1 MKVLLCLAFFLSGAA
16 GLIFEILF
24 FRMAGLTFGNSVWAS
39 SLALSSFMGGLALGN
54 ALSIRFGFR
63 IRRPVVFYALL
74 EVVAGLVGYGLVVQF
89 PGLPEAF
96 APVFRPLLGEP
107 AALNPLRFGIAF
119 VLFLLPTTAMGMTL
133 PVMVKGLNALSR
145 SFAATLGKLYG
156 WNTLGAM
163 SGAVLIEEALI
174 SHLGINGSALAAA
187 SLNGAAA
194 VIALAVAYLAGAPP
208 SPASPEV
215 PLLLSRRSRRLVWA
229 AALSGAVLLALE
241 VVWFRFLQLFLL
253 SSTRGFAV
261 MLVVVLLGIGAGG
274 LLSAFWLRFQPAAYR
289 YFGHLA
295 LGAGLVT
302 AWSYI
307 AFEGVPQQF
316 SGARTGDLAHML
328 ALSLRLMLPVCLVSG
343 VLFAFLAR
351 GVFEDC
357 PEETRSTGWVTLFNT
372 LGAAAGALLGGF
384 LLLPRLGIELSF
396 FLLALCYPGAALLSP
411 RDWYWPS
418 LRKISPAWAA
428 LAAVSLLTFAAFPF
442 GLMRDHFIPATA
454 RPYLLKDSRIAA
466 VEEGLT
472 ETIIY
477 LEHNYRGV
485 PFGFQVMTNSYSM
498 TAINPLAK
506 RYMKLFAYW
515 PLAFHPRVENALLIS
530 FGVGST
536 AEALTSAREI
546 ERIDVVDI
554 SRDMVEFSEV
564 VFGPQRRS
572 PAADPRVRVFIED
585 GRFYLL
591 TTGERYDLI
600 TAEPPP
606 LMMAGVVNLYTQ
618 EYFDLLKR
626 RLREGG
632 YVTYWL
638 PVWQLAAG
646 DALSIVKGFCNV
658 FEDCSLWNGG
668 GMNLML
674 VGSRDASTG
683 LNRRGFSRQWRD
695 EKTAADLGLL
705 GFENPELLLTT
716 FVADADQLGQL
727 ARELPPLTDNY
738 PHRLGREV
746 GRDDHYFAGLLAPQA
761 LVARYRDSDWLA
773 ELLPPELRERAEAF
787 FPCQQLVDRALVKFP
802 KPPPLDLPAL
812 DRVLTDTDLRTVA
825 LWILGG
831 ALETSGAIEQLVEN
845 GSIDGMVH
853 YHLGLRLMASRRF
866 LEAEDHFRRWQQL
879 EGNRPNMYY
888 FRILCFAY
896 AGDMERARELVAELS
911 LAGSPGQGDEQYWS
925 FVGERFGLE
934 RQLD

>member
-1 MKVLLCLAFFLSGAA
+1 MTVLLCLAFFLSGAA
-16 GLIFEILF
+16 GLIFESLF

-54 ALSIRFGFR
+54 ALSIRFGWR

-74 EVVAGLVGYGLVVQF
+74 EVAAGLVGYGLVVQF
-89 PGLPEAF
+89 PGLPETF
-96 APVFRPLLGEP
+96 APVFRPLLGET

-119 VLFLLPTTAMGMTL
+119 LLFLLPATAMGMTL

-145 SFAATLGKLYG
+145 SFAMTLGKLYG
-156 WNTLGAM
+156 LNTLGAM
-163 SGAVLIEEALI
+163 TGAILIEEALI
-174 SHLGINGSALAAA
+174 SHLGINGSALASA

-194 VIALAVAYLAGAPP
+194 VIALAAAYLAAAPR
-208 SPASPEV
+208 SDASPEV

-229 AALSGAVLLALE
+229 AALSGAILLALE
-241 VVWFRFLQLFLL
+241 VVWFRFLQLFVL

-261 MLVVVLLGIGAGG
+261 MLAVVLLGIGAGG
-274 LLSAFWLRFQPAAYR
+274 LLSALWLRLQPGAYR
-289 YFGHLA
+289 YYGHLA

-316 SGARTGDLAHML
+316 GGARTGDLVHML

-343 VLFAFLAR
+343 VLFTFLAR

-372 LGAAAGALLGGF
+372 LGAAVGALLAGF
-384 LLLPRLGIELSF
+384 LLLPRLGIELSLL
-396 FLLALCYPGAALLSP
+396 LLALCYPGAALLSP

-418 LRKISPAWAA
+418 PGKISPAWAVLA
-428 LAAVSLLTFAAFPF
+428 LLSLLTFAAFPF
-442 GLMRDHFIPATA
+442 GLMRDHFVPATA
-454 RPYLLKDSRIAA
+454 RPYLVEGSRIAA

-477 LEHNYRGV
+477 VEHNFRGV
-485 PFGFQVMTNSYSM
+485 PISFQVMTNSYSM
-498 TAINPLAK
+498 TAINLVAE

-515 PLAFHPRVENALLIS
+515 PLAFHPRVEKALLIS

-536 AEALTSAREI
+536 AEALTSAGEI
-546 ERIDVVDI
+546 GQIDVVDI

-564 VFGPQRRS
+564 VFGGEGRS

-591 TTGERYDLI
+591 TTGEQYDLI

-618 EYFDLLKR
+618 EYFELLKR

-638 PVWQLAAG
+638 PVWQLTAG
-646 DALSIVKGFCNV
+646 DALSIVRGFCNV

-668 GMNLML
+668 AMNLML
-674 VGSRDASTG
+674 AGSRGASTG
-683 LNRRGFSRQWRD
+683 LNGREFSRLWRD

-716 FVADADQLGQL
+716 FVADADQLAEL
-727 ARELPPLTDNY
+727 SRDLPPLIDNY

-746 GRDDHYFAGLLAPQA
+746 GRDNDYFARLLAPRA
-761 LVARYRDSDWLA
+761 LVRRYRASGYLA
-773 ELLPPELRERAEAF
+773 ELLPRS
-787 FPCQQLVDRALVKFP
+787 C
-802 KPPPLDLPAL
+802 
-812 DRVLTDTDLRTVA
+812 
-825 LWILGG
+825 G
-831 ALETSGAIEQLVEN
+831 
-845 GSIDGMVH
+845 
-853 YHLGLRLMASRRF
+853 
-866 LEAEDHFRRWQQL
+866 
-879 EGNRPNMYY
+879 
-888 FRILCFAY
+888 
-896 AGDMERARELVAELS
+896 RARRLI
-911 LAGSPGQGDEQYWS
+911 SPFKSSQTA
-925 FVGERFGLE
+925 R
-934 RQLD
+934 

>member
-1 MKVLLCLAFFLSGAA
+1 WSRGA
-16 GLIFEILF
+16 G
-24 FRMAGLTFGNSVWAS
+24 
-39 SLALSSFMGGLALGN
+39 
-54 ALSIRFGFR
+54 
-63 IRRPVVFYALL
+63 RR
-74 EVVAGLVGYGLVVQF
+74 GWVG
-89 PGLPEAF
+89 
-96 APVFRPLLGEP
+96 
-107 AALNPLRFGIAF
+107 
-119 VLFLLPTTAMGMTL
+119 
-133 PVMVKGLNALSR
+133 
-145 SFAATLGKLYG
+145 
-156 WNTLGAM
+156 
-163 SGAVLIEEALI
+163 
-174 SHLGINGSALAAA
+174 
-187 SLNGAAA
+187 
-194 VIALAVAYLAGAPP
+194 
-208 SPASPEV
+208 
-215 PLLLSRRSRRLVWA
+215 
-229 AALSGAVLLALE
+229 ALSGAVLLALE

-274 LLSAFWLRFQPAAYR
+274 LLSALWLRFQPAAYR

-316 SGARTGDLAHML
+316 SGARTGDPAHML

-418 LRKISPAWAA
+418 LRKISPAWAV
-428 LAAVSLLTFAAFPF
+428 LAVVSLLTFAAFPF

-536 AEALTSAREI
+536 AEALTGARGI
-546 ERIDVVDI
+546 ERIAVVDL
-554 SRDMVEFSEV
+554 SRDMVEFSDV

-646 DALSIVKGFCNV
+646 DALSIVRGFCNV

-695 EKTAADLGLL
+695 EKTAADLGSL

-716 FVADADQLGQL
+716 FVADANQLGQL
-727 ARELPPLTDNY
+727 AGERPPLTDNY

-761 LVARYRDSDWLA
+761 LVARYRDSDYLA
-773 ELLPPELRERAEAF
+773 QLLPPELRESAEAY
-787 FPCQQLVDRALVKFP
+787 FPCQQLVDRALVRFP

-812 DRVLTDTDLRTVA
+812 DRVLTDTNLRTVA
-825 LWILGG
+825 LWTLGG

-853 YHLGLRLMASRRF
+853 YHLGLRLMAARRF

-879 EGNRPNMYY
+879 EGNRPNMFY

-934 RQLD
+934 R

>member
-1 MKVLLCLAFFLSGAA
+1 MTVLLCLAFFLSGAA
-16 GLIFEILF
+16 GLIFESLF
-24 FRMAGLTFGNSVWAS
+24 FRMAGLTFGSSVWAS

-54 ALSIRFGFR
+54 ALSIRFGNR

-74 EVVAGLVGYGLVVQF
+74 EVVAGLVGCGLVVQF
-89 PGLPEAF
+89 PGLPETF
-96 APVFRPLLGEP
+96 APIFRPLLGQSE
-107 AALNPLRFGIAF
+107 ALNPLRFGMAF

-133 PVMVKGLNALSR
+133 PVMVKGLNEWSR
-145 SFAATLGKLYG
+145 SFAKTLGKLYG

-163 SGAVLIEEALI
+163 SGAILVEEALI
-174 SHLGINGSALAAA
+174 SHLGINGSALVAA

-194 VIALAVAYLAGAPP
+194 AIALAVAYLAAAPR

-229 AALSGAVLLALE
+229 AALSGAILLALE
-241 VVWFRFLQLFLL
+241 VVWFRFLQLFIL

-274 LLSAFWLRFQPAAYR
+274 LLSTLWLRFHPVAYR
-289 YFGHLA
+289 YYGHLA

-302 AWSYI
+302 VWSYI
-307 AFEGVPQQF
+307 AFEGVPQQY
-316 SGARTGDLAHML
+316 SGARTGDLPHML

-343 VLFAFLAR
+343 VLFTFLAR

-357 PEETRSTGWVTLFNT
+357 PEETRAAGWVTLFNT

-384 LLLPRLGIELSF
+384 VLLPRLGIELSF
-396 FLLALCYPGAALLSP
+396 LLLALCYLGAAFLSP

-418 LRKISPAWAA
+418 LKKISPAWALLA
-428 LAAVSLLTFAAFPF
+428 LLSLLTFVAFPF
-442 GLMRDHFIPATA
+442 GLMQNHFIPTTA
-454 RPYLLKDSRIAA
+454 RPYLGEDSRIAA

-477 LEHNYRGV
+477 VEHNYLDV
-485 PFGFQVMTNSYSM
+485 PIAFQVMTNSYSM
-498 TAINPLAK
+498 TAINLVAK
-506 RYMKLFAYW
+506 RYMKLYAYW
-515 PLAFHPRVENALLIS
+515 PLAFHPRVEKALLIS

-546 ERIDVVDI
+546 EKIDVVDI
-554 SRDMVEFSEV
+554 SRDIVEFSEV
-564 VFGPQRRS
+564 VFGAQRRS
-572 PAADPRVRVFIED
+572 PIADPRVRVFIED

-591 TTGERYDLI
+591 TTGEQYDLI

-638 PVWQLAAG
+638 PVWQLTAS
-646 DALSIVKGFCNV
+646 DALSIVKSFCNV

-668 GMNLML
+668 KMNLML
-674 VGSRDASTG
+674 VGSRDASTE
-683 LNRRGFSRQWRD
+683 LNGHEFSRQWRD
-695 EKTAADLGLL
+695 EKTATALGLL

-716 FVADADQLGQL
+716 FVADANQL
-727 ARELPPLTDNY
+727 AELARDLPPLIDNY
-738 PHRLGREV
+738 PHRLGREG
-746 GRDDHYFAGLLAPQA
+746 GRDNHYFASLLAPHA
-761 LVARYRDSDWLA
+761 LIRRYRASDYLA
-773 ELLPPELRERAEAF
+773 ERLPPELRESAEAYF
-787 FPCQQLVDRALVKFP
+787 AYQTLIDRALIKFP

-812 DRVLTDTDLRTVA
+812 DRVLTNTNLRTVA
-825 LWILGG
+825 LWTLGD

-845 GSIDGMVH
+845 GRIEGKVH
-853 YHLGLRLMASRRF
+853 YHLGLRLMADRRF
-866 LEAEDHFRRWQQL
+866 LEAEDHFRQSQQL
-879 EGNRPNMYY
+879 EGNKPNMYY

-896 AGDMERARELVAELS
+896 AGDMKRARELVAELS
-911 LAGSPGQGDEQYWS
+911 LSVSPGQGDEQYWS
-925 FVGERFGLE
+925 FVSERFGLE
-934 RQLD
+934 R

>member
-1 MKVLLCLAFFLSGAA
+1 MTVLLCLAFFLSGAA
-16 GLIFEILF
+16 GLIFESLF

-54 ALSIRFGFR
+54 ALSIRFGWR

-74 EVVAGLVGYGLVVQF
+74 EVVAGLVGYGLVLQF
-89 PGLPEAF
+89 PGLPETF
-96 APVFRPLLGEP
+96 APVFRPLLGET

-119 VLFLLPTTAMGMTL
+119 LLFLLPTTAMGMTL

-145 SFAATLGKLYG
+145 SFAMTLGKLYG
-156 WNTLGAM
+156 LNTLGAM
-163 SGAVLIEEALI
+163 TGAILIEEALI

-194 VIALAVAYLAGAPP
+194 VIALAVAYRAAAPR

-229 AALSGAVLLALE
+229 AALSGAILLALE
-241 VVWFRFLQLFLL
+241 VVWFRFLQLFIL

-274 LLSAFWLRFQPAAYR
+274 LLSALWLRLQPGAYR
-289 YFGHLA
+289 CYGHLA

-316 SGARTGDLAHML
+316 GGARTGDLVHML

-343 VLFAFLAR
+343 VLFTFLAR

-372 LGAAAGALLGGF
+372 LGAAAGALLAGF
-384 LLLPRLGIELSF
+384 LLLPRLGIELSLL
-396 FLLALCYPGAALLSP
+396 LLALCYPGAALLSP

-418 LRKISPAWAA
+418 PGKISPAWAVLA
-428 LAAVSLLTFAAFPF
+428 LLSLLTFAAFPF
-442 GLMRDHFIPATA
+442 GLMRDHFVPATA
-454 RPYLLKDSRIAA
+454 RPYLVEGSRIAA

-477 LEHNYRGV
+477 VEHNFRGV
-485 PFGFQVMTNSYSM
+485 PISHQVMTNSYSM
-498 TAINPLAK
+498 TAINLVAE

-515 PLAFHPRVENALLIS
+515 PLAFHPRVEKALLIS

-536 AEALTSAREI
+536 AEALTSAGEI
-546 ERIDVVDI
+546 GQIDVVDI

-564 VFGPQRRS
+564 VFGGEGRS

-591 TTGERYDLI
+591 TTGEQYDLI

-618 EYFDLLKR
+618 EYFELLKR

-638 PVWQLAAG
+638 PVWQLTAG
-646 DALSIVKGFCNV
+646 DALSIVRGFCNV

-668 GMNLML
+668 AMNLML
-674 VGSRDASTG
+674 AGSKG
-683 LNRRGFSRQWRD
+683 CI
-695 EKTAADLGLL
+695 
-705 GFENPELLLTT
+705 
-716 FVADADQLGQL
+716 
-727 ARELPPLTDNY
+727 
-738 PHRLGREV
+738 H
-746 GRDDHYFAGLLAPQA
+746 
-761 LVARYRDSDWLA
+761 
-773 ELLPPELRERAEAF
+773 RAER
-787 FPCQQLVDRALVKFP
+787 P
-802 KPPPLDLPAL
+802 
-812 DRVLTDTDLRTVA
+812 RVLST
-825 LWILGG
+825 
-831 ALETSGAIEQLVEN
+831 
-845 GSIDGMVH
+845 
-853 YHLGLRLMASRRF
+853 
-866 LEAEDHFRRWQQL
+866 
-879 EGNRPNMYY
+879 
-888 FRILCFAY
+888 
-896 AGDMERARELVAELS
+896 
-911 LAGSPGQGDEQYWS
+911 LA
-925 FVGERFGLE
+925 
-934 RQLD
+934 

>member
-74 EVVAGLVGYGLVVQF
+74 EVVAGLVGYGLVLQF
-89 PGLPEAF
+89 PGLPETF
-96 APVFRPLLGEP
+96 APVFRPLLGET

-119 VLFLLPTTAMGMTL
+119 LLFLLPTTAMGMTL

-145 SFAATLGKLYG
+145 SFAMTLGKLYG
-156 WNTLGAM
+156 LNTLGAM
-163 SGAVLIEEALI
+163 TGAILIEEALI

-194 VIALAVAYLAGAPP
+194 VIALAVAYRAAAPR

-229 AALSGAVLLALE
+229 AALSGAILLALE
-241 VVWFRFLQLFLL
+241 VVWFRFLQLFIL

-274 LLSAFWLRFQPAAYR
+274 LLSALWLRLQPGAYR
-289 YFGHLA
+289 CYGHLA

-316 SGARTGDLAHML
+316 GGARTGDLVHML

-343 VLFAFLAR
+343 VLFTFLAR

-372 LGAAAGALLGGF
+372 LGAAAGALLAGF
-384 LLLPRLGIELSF
+384 LLLPRLGIELSLL
-396 FLLALCYPGAALLSP
+396 LLALCYPGAALLSP

-418 LRKISPAWAA
+418 LRKISPAWAVLA
-428 LAAVSLLTFAAFPF
+428 LLSLLTFAAFPF
-442 GLMRDHFIPATA
+442 GLMRDHFVPATA
-454 RPYLLKDSRIAA
+454 RPYLVEGSRIAA

-477 LEHNYRGV
+477 VEHNYRDV
-485 PFGFQVMTNSYSM
+485 PISHQVMTNSYSM
-498 TAINPLAK
+498 TAINLVAE

-515 PLAFHPRVENALLIS
+515 PLAFHPRVEKALLIS

-564 VFGPQRRS
+564 VFGGEGRS

-591 TTGERYDLI
+591 TTGEQYDLI

-618 EYFDLLKR
+618 EYFELLKR

-638 PVWQLAAG
+638 PVWQLTAG
-646 DALSIVKGFCNV
+646 DALSIVRGFCNV

-668 GMNLML
+668 AMNLML
-674 VGSRDASTG
+674 AGSKGASTR
-683 LNRRGFSRQWRD
+683 LNGREFSRLWRD
-695 EKTAADLGLL
+695 EKTAADRGML

-716 FVADADQLGQL
+716 FVADADQLEEL
-727 ARELPPLTDNY
+727 AGDRPPLIDNY

-746 GRDDHYFAGLLAPQA
+746 GRDNDYFARLLAPRA
-761 LVARYRDSDWLA
+761 LVRRYRASGYLA
-773 ELLPPELRERAEAF
+773 ELLPPELRESAEAH
-787 FPCQQLVDRALVKFP
+787 FPCQMLADRALIEFP

-812 DRVLTDTDLRTVA
+812 DRVLTDTNLRTVA
-825 LWILGG
+825 LWTLGDP
-831 ALETSGAIEQLVEN
+831 LETSGAIEQLVEN
-845 GSIDGMVH
+845 GRIDGKVH
-853 YHLGLRLMASRRF
+853 YHLGLRRMADRRF
-866 LEAEDHFRRWQQL
+866 LEAEDHFRQWQQL
-879 EGNRPNMYY
+879 EGNKPNMYY

-896 AGDMERARELVAELS
+896 AGEMERARQLVAELS

-925 FVGERFGLE
+925 FVSGRFGLE
-934 RQLD
+934 R